1 VAQECEW
8 WSIYVIMR
16 THEKTSGGP
25 VSRDGMRNFANV
37 VYL

>member
-1 VAQECEW
+1 
-8 WSIYVIMR
+8 MR